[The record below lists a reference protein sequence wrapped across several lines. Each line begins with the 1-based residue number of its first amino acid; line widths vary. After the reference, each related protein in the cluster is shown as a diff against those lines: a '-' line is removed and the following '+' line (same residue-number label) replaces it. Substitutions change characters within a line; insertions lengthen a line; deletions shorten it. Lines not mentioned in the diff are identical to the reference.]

1 MATYSKVE
9 VTGLSE
15 ALAVFDELANE
26 IGDKKATS
34 KILIPAAREAM
45 KPVLASAKILAPKDT
60 GDLTRTLQVEAR
72 RPNKRDQRSKYASP
86 TDTVIALV
94 TTKAFPKKK
103 RQEFYAEN
111 ASLYASDKTAYR
123 RKFKE
128 FAESIN
134 FPYDARAIAQEFG
147 SAHNGAQPFMRP
159 ALETN
164 ATQVAN
170 KLGEIIGRRVEQFRA
185 KNIK

>member
-1 MATYSKVE
+1 MQKM
-9 VTGLSE
+9 L
-15 ALAVFDELANE
+15 LCMRQIKL
-26 IGDKKATS
+26 
-34 KILIPAAREAM
+34 LIE
-45 KPVLASAKILAPKDT
+45 
-60 GDLTRTLQVEAR
+60 E
-72 RPNKRDQRSKYASP
+72 
-86 TDTVIALV
+86 
-94 TTKAFPKKK
+94 
-103 RQEFYAEN
+103 
-111 ASLYASDKTAYR
+111 
-123 RKFKE
+123 KFKE

-164 ATQVAN
+164 ATAVAN